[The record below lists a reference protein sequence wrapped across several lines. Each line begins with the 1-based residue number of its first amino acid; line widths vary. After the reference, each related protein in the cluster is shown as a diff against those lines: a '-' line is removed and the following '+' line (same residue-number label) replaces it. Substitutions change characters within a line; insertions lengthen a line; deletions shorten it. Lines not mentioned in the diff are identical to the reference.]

1 MLLLNTNA
9 CSSSCPLP
17 RLRSLP
23 PSFFHP
29 LLQVMVEEIAQLYV
43 DLREQGYDAPRFEQQ
58 RRKVRRKGR
67 EKRRQ
72 ARRGEGNYKDEITS
86 ETVA

>member
-1 MLLLNTNA
+1 
-9 CSSSCPLP
+9 
-17 RLRSLP
+17 
-23 PSFFHP
+23 
-29 LLQVMVEEIAQLYV
+29 MVEEIAQLYV

-72 ARRGEGNYKDEITS
+72 ARRGEGNYKDEITA